1 MTRLIIQKTE
11 NRGRGVFAVCSF
23 VPGDLIEI
31 CPVLVLPPTDRE
43 PIERSQ
49 LYNYY
54 FDWGG
59 DEQQLAIALGYG
71 SLYNHSAYPN
81 ALYLMDF
88 EQAEL
93 LIYCHQ
99 PIAPGDEIC
108 FNYNGD
114 PEDRAKVW
122 FEEEGLETNK
132 A

>member
-1 MTRLIIQKTE
+1 MTRISIQDTE
-11 NRGRGVFAVCSF
+11 DRGRGVFALCDF

-31 CPVLVLPPTDRE
+31 CPVIVLPPADRE
-43 PIERSQ
+43 HIERSQ

-71 SLYNHSAYPN
+71 SLYNHSAQPN
-81 ALYLMDF
+81 AYYLMDF
-88 EQAEL
+88 ERDEL

-99 PIAPGDEIC
+99 AIRAGEEIC

-114 PEDRAKVW
+114 PEDQAKVW
-122 FEEEGLETNK
+122 FEEGQ